1 MTWIN
6 EQFNELVKATLSER
20 QQINDLT
27 DGNKNIQVVDESAK
41 SHNFFQDNN
50 PLGKKYTTTQ
60 IKFRNFL
67 SSIAYVGIKK
77 EDF

>member
-41 SHNFFQDNN
+41 S
-50 PLGKKYTTTQ
+50 
-60 IKFRNFL
+60 
-67 SSIAYVGIKK
+67 
-77 EDF
+77 